1 MRSLQ
6 LALPKTMGCDAGLQ
20 ELLDRERQ
28 PVPTQ
33 AMTRGDGRRWPGR
46 YGCFYGIL

>member
-1 MRSLQ
+1 MRSLH
-6 LALPKTMGCDAGLQ
+6 LALPKTMACDACE

-33 AMTRGDGRRWPGR
+33 AIRATLAREMDV
-46 YGCFYGIL
+46 FYGIL